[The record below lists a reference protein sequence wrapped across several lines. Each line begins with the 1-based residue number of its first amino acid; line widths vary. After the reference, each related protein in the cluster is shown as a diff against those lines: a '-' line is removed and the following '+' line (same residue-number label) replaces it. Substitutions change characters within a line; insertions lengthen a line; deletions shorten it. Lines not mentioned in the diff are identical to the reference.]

1 LALLND
7 IAGKLQLVK
16 KLLDKL
22 ENLLRANATND
33 DSHNTLGAID
43 MFLDTSLQEFTERDE
58 VASRPSEQGFNS
70 EQEDVTGATGLQSF
84 QFSSLNAS
92 LAESTKRVE
101 TLSNLLERTSLPYIT
116 STEQIQL
123 AMIVDCISE
132 VEILYAK
139 LTFYSLSNIIDHWI
153 LMRRDISCS
162 SDKAYY

>member
-1 LALLND
+1 VSKIKRPITGLSSSVLAAGNPSRFAPLALLND

-132 VEILYAK
+132 VENFI
-139 LTFYSLSNIIDHWI
+139 
-153 LMRRDISCS
+153 C
-162 SDKAYY
+162 